1 MYSLL
6 QGYVEHNGD
15 TLVSRKHTTPA
26 GNKLESPAGSKL
38 ESWVGN

>member
-26 GNKLESPAGSKL
+26 GSKL